1 MADFHSQLPTPTL
14 SVRHAPLAAA
24 VSNTS
29 LKWSRDGEL
38 TRQDLDQIL
47 SLLTQADPVAE
58 ALLGCGDEGSSLNA

>member
-1 MADFHSQLPTPTL
+1 MAESRSLPSTL
-14 SVRHAPLAAA
+14 SLSHGSRGAA

-29 LKWSRDGEL
+29 LKWSSDGEL

-58 ALLGCGDEGSSLNA
+58 ALLGDAEGGLSLGA

>member
-1 MADFHSQLPTPTL
+1 MADSRSQLPTL
-14 SVRHAPLAAA
+14 SSRHNSLAAA

-29 LKWSRDGEL
+29 LKWSSDGEL

-58 ALLGCGDEGSSLNA
+58 ALLGCSGDGPSLGG

>member
-1 MADFHSQLPTPTL
+1 MADSRSLPSTL
-14 SVRHAPLAAA
+14 SPFHAPRAAA

-29 LKWSRDGEL
+29 LKWSSDGEL

-58 ALLGCGDEGSSLNA
+58 ALLGDAEGGLSLGA